1 MLMGVSA
8 LEKLTGSW
16 TWEAPKNVA
25 VRVNL
30 EGSERMLR
38 VLCSVGASYAD
49 GG

>member
-1 MLMGVSA
+1 MGVSA

-16 TWEAPKNVA
+16 TWEVPKNVA

-38 VLCSVGASYAD
+38 VLFSVGALYAD